1 MKGKHNLYV
10 CLLFIHLVNKTQR
23 ILTKKQG
30 LNGGEKKEP
39 GSFTDSGERE
49 RALPS

>member
-1 MKGKHNLYV
+1 MKGKHNLR
-10 CLLFIHLVNKTQR
+10 LLAVNLLGEQTQR
-23 ILTKKQG
+23 ILIKKQG
-30 LNGGEKKEP
+30 LNGGEKKES